1 MDYYN
6 YMREFHPK
14 DVTDELMVITGEEAA
29 EVIQETSKIIRFGIS
44 PENRSRLEK
53 ELGDFLCMYE
63 LMCEMDIVDPAMV
76 AMGAK
81 EKREKLKVYSSLIK
95 E

>member
-6 YMREFHPK
+6 YVREFHPK
-14 DVTDELMVITGEEAA
+14 DVTDELMVIMGEEAA

-44 PENRSRLEK
+44 PENRDRLEK

-63 LMCEMDIVDPAMV
+63 LMCEMDFVDSAKV
-76 AMGAK
+76 AMAASA
-81 EKREKLKVYSSLIK
+81 KREKLKTWSSLPV
-95 E
+95 